1 MIFPFQ
7 MHLIC
12 FILSGKKVY
21 GRPEFP
27 SFILRTKEPYIMYRI
42 IILNVL
48 KNLHSK
54 QKPENSVEVKIFLP
68 NAIFYFSF
76 LLSIAFAT
84 AITAGNS
91 TAAITQIIHPS
102 FQLSVGRVIAR

>member
-1 MIFPFQ
+1 